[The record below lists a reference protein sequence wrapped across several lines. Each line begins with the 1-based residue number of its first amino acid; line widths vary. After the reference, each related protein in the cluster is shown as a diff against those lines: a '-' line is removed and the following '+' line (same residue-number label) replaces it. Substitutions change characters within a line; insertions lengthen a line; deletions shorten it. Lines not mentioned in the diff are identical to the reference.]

1 MDNLDENKIIEDA
14 DMQDSA
20 DESKEPRSVSN
31 KEFALFLLKKF
42 WNTFNWA
49 IITILVFVITF
60 KFILFG
66 GVVPSESME
75 TTISKTSLCFG
86 NRLDNDYTRGDIVI
100 FIGEDGQ
107 YLVKRIIGVGG
118 DVISIEDGVINLN
131 GSVLQEDYVMGTTKN
146 PKGDIVFK
154 VPENCLFMM
163 GDNRENSL
171 DSRYWNNPYINEEDV
186 ICTVFSYIPF
196 DDPDKPTW
204 FTSVK

>member
-1 MDNLDENKIIEDA
+1 MDNLDENKIIEDV

-118 DVISIEDGVINLN
+118 DIISIEDGF
-131 GSVLQEDYVMGTTKN
+131 EEEEFYE
-146 PKGDIVFK
+146 VF
-154 VPENCLFMM
+154 
-163 GDNRENSL
+163 
-171 DSRYWNNPYINEEDV
+171 YEDV
-186 ICTVFSYIPF
+186 YNYLI
-196 DDPDKPTW
+196 DKT
-204 FTSVK
+204 FKKEGK